1 MNWEAI
7 GAIGEITGA
16 MAVVITL
23 LYLARQVQHA
33 RREQQITAVRANR
46 NERREYFTMARDSP
60 YLPGILCKSQ
70 AGEALTPEEEQR
82 LLFHNSAA
90 WSLLYSEWVQTQLDL
105 PGEFATSAQ
114 LNVAFMLR
122 QPGEAQWFAE
132 FGSRLYPS
140 GFVSYVTHVLEEP
153 DAPSNGAST

>member
-16 MAVVITL
+16 TAVVITL

-46 NERREYFTMARDSP
+46 NERREYFTTARDSP

-90 WSLLYSEWVQTQLDL
+90 WSLLYSEWIQTQLHL
-105 PGEFATSAQ
+105 PGVFATSIQ
-114 LNVAFMLR
+114 YNVAYILR
-122 QPGEAQWFAE
+122 QPRAAQWFRD

-140 GFVSYVTHVLEEP
+140 GLVNYVARVQEEL
-153 DAPSNGAST
+153 DTPSNGVTT

>member
-16 MAVVITL
+16 TAVVITL

-46 NERREYFTMARDSP
+46 NERREYFTTARDSP
-60 YLPGILCKSQ
+60 YLPGILCKSR
-70 AGEALTPEEEQR
+70 AGEGLTPEEEQR

-90 WSLLYSEWVQTQLDL
+90 WSVLYSEWIQTQLAL
-105 PGEFATSAQ
+105 PGEFATSTE
-114 LNVAFMLR
+114 LNVAFILR
-122 QPGEAQWFAE
+122 QPRAAQWFGE
-132 FGSRLYPS
+132 FGERLYPS
-140 GFVSYVTHVLEEP
+140 GFVRYVTRIQEELT
-153 DAPSNGAST
+153 PSSDVRA